1 MNKKK
6 SFKYLNLTHRNNN
19 QLLSF
24 LKLNEGFL
32 QIKKDKI

>member
-19 QLLSF
+19 QLLTENYILYF
-24 LKLNEGFL
+24 
-32 QIKKDKI
+32 